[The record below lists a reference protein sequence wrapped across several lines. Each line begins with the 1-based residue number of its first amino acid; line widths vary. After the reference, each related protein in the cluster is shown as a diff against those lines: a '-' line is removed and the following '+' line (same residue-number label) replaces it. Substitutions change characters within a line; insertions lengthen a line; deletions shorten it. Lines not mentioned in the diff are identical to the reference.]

1 MLSAKTAHEL
11 QLSLYKLVIC
21 HIYYRISVFK
31 MAGKDWLLAAF
42 LRNKTNPSH
51 VPISLSLSTFS
62 KHWPTTVTFER
73 VKLLKNIKFLDVL

>member
-31 MAGKDWLLAAF
+31 MAGKNWLLAAF

-51 VPISLSLSTFS
+51 IPISLSLSPPFQNTGQPQL
-62 KHWPTTVTFER
+62 H
-73 VKLLKNIKFLDVL
+73 LKE